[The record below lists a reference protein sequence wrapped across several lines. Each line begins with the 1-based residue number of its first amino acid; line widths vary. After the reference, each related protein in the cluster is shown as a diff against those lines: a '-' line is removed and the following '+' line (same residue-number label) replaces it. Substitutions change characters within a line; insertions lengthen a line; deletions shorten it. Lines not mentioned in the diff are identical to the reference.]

1 MKRCKYFMKY
11 VCVVVVLLL
20 VVVVVVVWS
29 LNDFLIDI
37 LYVKYIFDYILYMK

>member
-1 MKRCKYFMKY
+1 MKY

-20 VVVVVVVWS
+20 VVVVVWS

-37 LYVKYIFDYILYMK
+37 LYVKYIIDYILYMK